1 MQFDKYT
8 DLGMPRDPT
17 TERGRQMD
25 DNERVEGD
33 SADIIL
39 NVKARR
45 RGIPAAPPPP
55 PPQDDDF
62 KGHEEEPVTPEKK
75 RKKLEAAIAAA
86 NVMGK
91 NLKFPEEVRRKFLSK
106 AEAYQKEL
114 SLL

>member
-1 MQFDKYT
+1 MQYDKYT
-8 DLGMPRDPT
+8 DSGMLHDPT

-25 DNERVEGD
+25 DLERVEGD

-39 NVKARR
+39 NQKARR

-55 PPQDDDF
+55 PKDDDF
-62 KGHEEEPVTPEKK
+62 RVVEEETITPEKK
-75 RKKLEAAIAAA
+75 RKKIEAAIAAA
-86 NVMGK
+86 IVMGK
-91 NLKFPEEVRRKFLSK
+91 NLKFPDEVRKRFLAK